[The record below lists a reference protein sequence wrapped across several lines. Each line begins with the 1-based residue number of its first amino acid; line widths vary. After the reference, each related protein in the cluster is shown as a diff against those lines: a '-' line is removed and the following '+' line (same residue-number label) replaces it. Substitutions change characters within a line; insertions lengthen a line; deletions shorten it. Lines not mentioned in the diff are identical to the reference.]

1 MENMGIFPDG
11 KNPTSQ
17 GRLFIGRPLWGDDLA
32 EAHQQRQFG
41 LWKMAEISPD
51 PQDYTINSGWN
62 NNNNK

>member
-41 LWKMAEISPD
+41 L
-51 PQDYTINSGWN
+51 
-62 NNNNK
+62 